1 MIYENADEVIKELFE
16 SLLNRYP
23 IGLEM
28 SMRGSDYI
36 FDYVHLLYCKCHK
49 INPNRGGSYI
59 DSPDWIKSKKAR
71 INFINQKYNQRFQ
84 YAVISALN
92 CKKIKNTLKK

>member
-49 INPNRGGSYI
+49 INPNQVGHI
-59 DSPDWIKSKKAR
+59 
-71 INFINQKYNQRFQ
+71 
-84 YAVISALN
+84 
-92 CKKIKNTLKK
+92 